1 MYSNADILSAV
12 INKWA
17 QPLVGTF
24 INGHMQSFPF
34 VQGLQNKVRAMG
46 WVSPN
51 WTLFAELAP
60 LMEGISGNILSPIL
74 SRYLSQVD
82 DASIPKMAHA
92 IVDNAL
98 RNKELSLFEGKI
110 IFEESDLLQLKRLL
124 ELNLPYN
131 PNEDI
136 IVKTE

>member
-60 LMEGISGNILSPIL
+60 LMEGISGNILSPRNL
-74 SRYLSQVD
+74 SAGSRIFFVSL
-82 DASIPKMAHA
+82 ASPA
-92 IVDNAL
+92 
-98 RNKELSLFEGKI
+98 
-110 IFEESDLLQLKRLL
+110 
-124 ELNLPYN
+124 
-131 PNEDI
+131 
-136 IVKTE
+136 

>member
-82 DASIPKMAHA
+82 DSSIPKMAHS

-98 RNKELSLFEGKI
+98 KNGELSLLEGKV
-110 IFEESDLLQLKRLL
+110 IFEESDLKQLKRLL
-124 ELNLPYN
+124 DLNLPYN
-131 PNEDI
+131 PEEDI